1 MKIAGKTLSTIGKI
15 AMIFIFG
22 WPFFWLISMS
32 LQTIEEANALV
43 PTLWPAIPQLKNYAV
58 AWKST
63 GSYSMMHYLTNS
75 IIVTGASVVIQVLI
89 MVPAAYAFARYKFKG
104 SGIMFGL
111 IMAALM
117 VPSQVTFFP
126 MYSLFS
132 KASLIDTLWPLI
144 LPGMTNVFG
153 IFLLRQYFKQVPDE
167 IVESAKLDNASDW
180 AIMFKIM
187 LPMSSAAVASIVLFS
202 VIGTWNDYFWPLVM
216 TNSDA
221 VRTLPIAVQRLKEV
235 EGLANWNV
243 VMAGNA
249 ILTVPILLVYIFA
262 NKKIMNAFAYSGIK

>member
-1 MKIAGKTLSTIGKI
+1 MRLAGKTLSTIGKLLLV
-15 AMIFIFG
+15 FIFG

-32 LQTIEEANALV
+32 LQTIEEANSLI
-43 PTLWPAIPQLKNYAV
+43 PTLWPATLQFKNYAT
-58 AWKST
+58 AWNAT
-63 GSYSMMHYLTNS
+63 GSYSMLHYFKNS
-75 IIVTGASVVIQVLI
+75 IIVTGSSVVIQVLI
-89 MVPAAYAFARYKFKG
+89 MVPAAYAFAKYKFKG
-104 SGIMFGL
+104 SGIMFTL
-111 IMAALM
+111 ILAALM

-126 MYSLFS
+126 LYSMFS
-132 KASLIDTLWPLI
+132 SFNWIDSLLPLI

-153 IFLLRQYFKQVPDE
+153 IFLLRQYFKQVPEE
-167 IVESAKLDNASDW
+167 IIESAKLDNASDW

-221 VRTLPIAVQRLKEV
+221 VRTLPIAIQRLKEV

-249 ILTVPILLVYIFA
+249 ILTLPVLVVYLFT
-262 NKKIMNAFAYSGIK
+262 NRKIMNAFAYSGIK